1 MLKEKQTNKRRKLLH
16 FNFIANKGFYYSN
29 RLTYTDS
36 NGKEWNVIAYHMDS
50 SLTEEEKEYINKFDN
65 TKITE
70 ATATIHGYTCG
81 LPHDV
86 ICIARWN
93 PDN

>member
-16 FNFIANKGFYYSN
+16 FDYIRNKGYFDYS
-29 RLTYTDS
+29 LLIYTDQ

-50 SLTEEEKEYINKFDN
+50 NLTEEEKEYINKFDN

-86 ICIARWN
+86 ICIAK
-93 PDN
+93 

>member
-16 FNFIANKGFYYSN
+16 FDYIRNKGYFDYS
-29 RLTYTDS
+29 LLIYTDQ

-50 SLTEEEKEYINKFDN
+50 NLTEEEKEYINKFDN
-65 TKITE
+65 TQITK

-86 ICIARWN
+86 ICIAK
-93 PDN
+93 

>member
-16 FNFIANKGFYYSN
+16 FDYIRNKGYFDYS
-29 RLTYTDS
+29 LLIYTDQ
-36 NGKEWNVIAYHMDS
+36 NGKEWNVIAYHMNS
-50 SLTEEEKEYINKFDN
+50 NLTEEEKEYINKFDN
-65 TKITE
+65 TKITK

-86 ICIARWN
+86 ICLAK
-93 PDN
+93 